1 MPLLLLSLLSSAC
14 SSDLY
19 ELPPLDL
26 KVAKPIPL
34 SLYSNI
40 ANQCSLLDLQW
51 LVSIHPFD
59 KSSPSSSTLLNES
72 FGQLSNELA
81 WCPPSWL
88 EFGVL
93 LSADRDLFFF
103 LHWKKKR
110 FFDSGLIEAGGHP
123 FEGMAS
129 VELFASIENE
139 S

>member
-1 MPLLLLSLLSSAC
+1 LPLLLLSLLSSAC

-26 KVAKPIPL
+26 KVAKPVSL

-40 ANQCSLLDLQW
+40 ADQCSLLDLQW
-51 LVSIHPFD
+51 LVSIHPFN

-93 LSADRDLFFF
+93 LSADRDVFFSSIG
-103 LHWKKKR
+103 KKEV
-110 FFDSGLIEAGGHP
+110 L
-123 FEGMAS
+123 
-129 VELFASIENE
+129 
-139 S
+139 